1 MLVVMSPERWD
12 EGINA
17 LLLGYSFSGA
27 NSIHSSADSDSGDS
41 YFLNL
46 NSGVNL
52 GPWRLR
58 NNSTWS
64 RSSGQTAE
72 WKNLSSYLQRAV
84 IPLKGELTV
93 GDDYTAGDF
102 SIVSAFVVCSWRQMT
117 TCCQTA

>member
-1 MLVVMSPERWD
+1 MKV
-12 EGINA
+12 N
-17 LLLGYSFSGA
+17 LGYSFSGA

-52 GPWRLR
+52 GPWR
-58 NNSTWS
+58 NNSMLG
-64 RSSGQTAE
+64 SSGQTAE

-102 SIVSAFVVCSWRQMT
+102 SIVSAFVVCM
-117 TCCQTA
+117 A